1 MKPKPSMMPLIGL
14 LFVFN
19 IENVSDEK
27 REEIIVSKNINIDP
41 ELSELFDVLLKP
53 EFLRY
58 PPGAQDKYIEVISYY
73 LEAGDSFDDLF
84 EDMDTYFD
92 QEIYDQRHFMEVLL
106 NCLRCYQLES
116 VSES

>member
-19 IENVSDEK
+19 IENVRDEK
-27 REEIIVSKNINIDP
+27 REEVIVSKNINIDS
-41 ELSELFDVLLKP
+41 ELSELFDILLKP

-58 PPGAQDKYIEVISYY
+58 PPGAQHKYIEAISYY
-73 LEAGDSFDDLF
+73 LEVGDSFDDLF

-92 QEIYDQRHFMEVLL
+92 QEIHDQRHFMEVLL
-106 NCLRCYQLES
+106 SCLKRYQS
-116 VSES
+116 

>member
-1 MKPKPSMMPLIGL
+1 MKSKPSMMPLIGL

-19 IENVSDEK
+19 IENVRDEK
-27 REEIIVSKNINIDP
+27 REEVIVSKNINNDV
-41 ELSELFDVLLKP
+41 ELSELFDILLGP

-58 PPGAQDKYIEVISYY
+58 PPGAQAKYIDAISYY
-73 LEAGDSFDDLF
+73 LEVGDNFDDLF

-106 NCLRCYQLES
+106 SCLKRYQLES
-116 VSES
+116 VSGS